1 MVDVRTCD
9 ARGPKTLGRPRDGSR
24 DTAILTAALELIAEV
39 GYERL
44 SMEAIVG
51 RARVSKATIYR
62 RWPSKGALVAA
73 AVRQRTET
81 VVVPIDEGSLRGD
94 LLEVLR
100 VMSVNIGKHDLG
112 LLTGIFAGMRTD
124 PELAAA
130 LRGAAASDKLG
141 LTTSV
146 FERAAAR
153 GERPRPAANLLF
165 HEIAPAVVMHRLL
178 VLGEDTDEAFLV
190 HLVDEILLPV
200 LTGPPTRSLPTLEA
214 TGEASS

>member
-9 ARGPKTLGRPRDGSR
+9 SGAPKTLGRPRDGSR

-62 RWPSKGALVAA
+62 RWPSKGALIAA

-94 LLEVLR
+94 LLQVLR

-124 PELAAA
+124 PQLAEA
-130 LRGAAASDKLG
+130 LRGAVSDKLA

-178 VLGEDTDEAFLV
+178 VLGEDTDEAFLA
-190 HLVDEILLPV
+190 HLLDEILLPV
-200 LTGPPTRSLPTLEA
+200 LTDPPARSLPTLET